1 MPSTN
6 QDAVVVAYTVMV
18 VGPKHC
24 IQMRK
29 PGLEIGKAPLPP
41 LLRTGSQTFESTVSI
56 NCAKPKPKSPVEYHL
71 MVGCRAEYVKIQR
84 KRGA

>member
-1 MPSTN
+1 MPSAN
-6 QDAVVVAYTVMV
+6 QDAVVVAYTVVV

-24 IQMRK
+24 IQMRE

-41 LLRTGSQTFESTVSI
+41 LLRTGSQIFQSTVSI
-56 NCAKPKPKSPVEYHL
+56 NCAKPKSPVEYHL
-71 MVGCRAEYVKIQR
+71 MVGRRAEYVKVQR